1 MPPTIAMPFSGERR
15 SPGAAAVQSDSWTP
29 AFAGER
35 RIKSSLEISPMIKSF
50 ARTLPLALLAAA
62 VSPAMAAVEIT
73 ASAANPVVELSVTE
87 TVLGAPDTATF
98 STGVTSKAP
107 TAQAALR
114 QNSADMD
121 KVIKQIVALGIKRED
136 IQTSGINLAMDYE
149 YGSDGRAPRFI
160 GYQVSNTVSVKVR
173 QIDKLGAILDSV
185 VSQGA
190 NNLSGPS
197 FSLDDDSAAQRE
209 ARDKAMKRA
218 EAQAIDYAKRTG
230 FTGVQLLAVSEAV
243 YNASPM
249 GMMDMKRAAPQG
261 IMAAPPVEGGQVGTS
276 VTVNVTYQ
284 MTR

>member
-1 MPPTIAMPFSGERR
+1 MSFNLLE
-15 SPGAAAVQSDSWTP
+15 TP
-29 AFAGER
+29 
-35 RIKSSLEISPMIKSF
+35 LMIKTV
-50 ARTLPLALLAAA
+50 ARALPLAFLAAA
-62 VSPAMAAVEIT
+62 ATPALAAVDVT
-73 ASAANPVVELSVTE
+73 PSAGAPVVELSITE

-107 TAQAALR
+107 TASAALR

-149 YGSDGRAPRFI
+149 YGNDGRQPRFI
-160 GYQVSNTVSVKVR
+160 GYQVSNTVTVKVR
-173 QIDKLGAILDSV
+173 QIDKLGSILDSV

-197 FSLDDDSAAQRE
+197 FSIDDDSTAQRE

-218 EAQAIDYAKRTG
+218 EAQAMDYARRTG
-230 FTGVQLLAVSEAV
+230 FTGVQLLAVSEAIS
-243 YNASPM
+243 NASPM
-249 GMMDMKRAAPQG
+249 GMMDMKRTTMQSVA
-261 IMAAPPVEGGQVGTS
+261 AAPPIEGGQVGTS
-276 VTVNVTYQ
+276 VTVNATYQ

>member
-1 MPPTIAMPFSGERR
+1 
-15 SPGAAAVQSDSWTP
+15 
-29 AFAGER
+29 
-35 RIKSSLEISPMIKSF
+35 MIKSF

-218 EAQAIDYAKRTG
+218 EAQAVDYAKRTG

>member
-1 MPPTIAMPFSGERR
+1 MT
-15 SPGAAAVQSDSWTP
+15 T
-29 AFAGER
+29 
-35 RIKSSLEISPMIKSF
+35 LF
-50 ARTLPLALLAAA
+50 ARALPLAILAAA
-62 VSPAMAAVEIT
+62 ASPAMAAVDIT

-107 TAQAALR
+107 TASAALR

-121 KVIKQIVALGIKRED
+121 KVIKQIVGLGIKRED
-136 IQTSGINLAMDYE
+136 IQTSGINLTMDYD
-149 YGSDGRAPRFI
+149 YGTDGRQPRFI

-197 FSLDDDSAAQRE
+197 FSIDDDSTAQRE

-218 EAQAIDYAKRTG
+218 EAQAMDYARRTG
-230 FTGVQLLAVSEAV
+230 FTGVQVLAVSEATS
-243 YNASPM
+243 NASPF
-249 GMMDMKRAAPQG
+249 GGADMKMTTARLEA
-261 IMAAPPVEGGQVGTS
+261 AAPPVEGGQVGTS

>member
-1 MPPTIAMPFSGERR
+1 MT
-15 SPGAAAVQSDSWTP
+15 TP
-29 AFAGER
+29 LVRA
-35 RIKSSLEISPMIKSF
+35 
-50 ARTLPLALLAAA
+50 LPLAILAAA
-62 VSPAMAAVEIT
+62 ATPAVAAVEIT
-73 ASAANPVVELSVTE
+73 PSAGAPIVELSVTE

-107 TAQAALR
+107 TASAALR

-136 IQTSGINLAMDYE
+136 IQTSGINLNMDYD

-160 GYQVSNTVSVKVR
+160 GYQVTNTVTVKVR
-173 QIDKLGAILDSV
+173 QVDRLGAILDSV

-190 NNLSGPS
+190 NNISGPY
-197 FSLDDDSAAQRE
+197 FSIDDDSAAQAE

-218 EAQAIDYAKRTG
+218 QMQALDYAKRVG
-230 FTGVQLLAVSEAV
+230 FTGVQVLAVSEAT
-243 YNASPM
+243 YNASPF
-249 GMMDMKRAAPQG
+249 GGDMKMAPRAMIAAE
-261 IMAAPPVEGGQVGTS
+261 AAPPVEGGQVGTS

>member
-1 MPPTIAMPFSGERR
+1 MTAI
-15 SPGAAAVQSDSWTP
+15 
-29 AFAGER
+29 
-35 RIKSSLEISPMIKSF
+35 F
-50 ARTLPLALLAAA
+50 ARALPLAILAAA
-62 VSPAMAAVEIT
+62 ATPAMAAVEVT
-73 ASAANPVVELSVTE
+73 PSAGAPVVELSVTE

-107 TAQAALR
+107 TASAALR

-149 YGSDGRAPRFI
+149 YGNDGRQPRFI

-197 FSLDDDSAAQRE
+197 FSIDDDSAAQRE

-218 EAQAIDYAKRTG
+218 EAQAIDYARRVG
-230 FTGVQLLAVSEAV
+230 FTGVQVLAVSEAIF
-243 YNASPM
+243 NASPFGGAEM
-249 GMMDMKRAAPQG
+249 KVMATRDMAA
-261 IMAAPPVEGGQVGTS
+261 AAPPVEGGKVGTS

>member
-1 MPPTIAMPFSGERR
+1 MT
-15 SPGAAAVQSDSWTP
+15 
-29 AFAGER
+29 
-35 RIKSSLEISPMIKSF
+35 KSF
-50 ARTLPLALLAAA
+50 ARALPLAILVAAA
-62 VSPAMAAVEIT
+62 GPAMAAVEI
-73 ASAANPVVELSVTE
+73 APSAANPVVELSVTE

-98 STGVTSKAP
+98 STGVTSKAS

-136 IQTSGINLAMDYE
+136 IQTSGISLNAEYDYNTE
-149 YGSDGRAPRFI
+149 GRAPRFI
-160 GYQVSNTVSVKVR
+160 GYQVSNTVTVKVR
-173 QIDKLGAILDSV
+173 KIEQLGAVLDSV
-185 VSQGA
+185 VAQGA

-218 EAQAIDYAKRTG
+218 EGQAMDYARRSG
-230 FTGVQLLAVSEAV
+230 FAGVQLLAVSESI

-249 GMMDMKRAAPQG
+249 GGMEMKMMAVPMAAS
-261 IMAAPPVEGGQVGTS
+261 APPVEGGRVGTS
-276 VTVNVTYQ
+276 VTINVTYQ

>member
-1 MPPTIAMPFSGERR
+1 
-15 SPGAAAVQSDSWTP
+15 
-29 AFAGER
+29 
-35 RIKSSLEISPMIKSF
+35 MIKTF
-50 ARTLPLALLAAA
+50 ARTLPLAMLIAAA
-62 VSPAMAAVEIT
+62 TPAFASVDVT
-73 ASAANPVVELSVTE
+73 PSAANPVVELSVTE

-218 EAQAIDYAKRTG
+218 EAQAVDYARRTG

-261 IMAAPPVEGGQVGTS
+261 IVAAPPVEGGQVGTS

>member
-1 MPPTIAMPFSGERR
+1 MMKT
-15 SPGAAAVQSDSWTP
+15 
-29 AFAGER
+29 
-35 RIKSSLEISPMIKSF
+35 F
-50 ARTLPLALLAAA
+50 ARALPLALLAAA
-62 VSPAMAAVEIT
+62 ASPAFAAVEIT

-87 TVLGAPDTATF
+87 TVLGSPDTATF

-107 TAQAALR
+107 TASAALR

-121 KVIKQIVALGIKRED
+121 KVIKQIVAQGIKRED
-136 IQTSGINLAMDYE
+136 IQTSGINLSADYE
-149 YGSDGRAPRFI
+149 YNNEVRTPRFI
-160 GYQVSNTVSVKVR
+160 GYQVSNTVTVKVR

-197 FSLDDDSAAQRE
+197 FSIDDDSAAQRE

-218 EAQAIDYAKRTG
+218 EAQALGYAKRSG
-230 FTGVQLLAVSEAV
+230 YTGVQLLAVSEGLT
-243 YNASPM
+243 NATLFS
-249 GMMDMKRAAPQG
+249 GAEMKTRTFPG
-261 IMAAPPVEGGQVGTS
+261 IVDAAPPVEGGRVETS

>member
-1 MPPTIAMPFSGERR
+1 MTAN
-15 SPGAAAVQSDSWTP
+15 
-29 AFAGER
+29 
-35 RIKSSLEISPMIKSF
+35 F
-50 ARTLPLALLAAA
+50 ARALPLAILAAA
-62 VSPAMAAVEIT
+62 ATPAMAAVEVT
-73 ASAANPVVELSVTE
+73 PSAGAPVVELSVTE

-107 TAQAALR
+107 TASAALR

-149 YGSDGRAPRFI
+149 YGNDGRQPRFV

-197 FSLDDDSAAQRE
+197 FSIDDDSAAQRE

-218 EAQAIDYAKRTG
+218 EAQAMDYARRVG
-230 FTGVQLLAVSEAV
+230 FTGVQVLAVSEATF
-243 YNASPM
+243 NASPFGGAEM
-249 GMMDMKRAAPQG
+249 KVMATRDMAA
-261 IMAAPPVEGGQVGTS
+261 AAPPVEGGQVGTS